1 MGILVDCIVVAIIL
15 LSVLLG
21 YKKGFIALAVKLL
34 ACVIAIAA
42 TLLLYKPVGTF
53 IINAT
58 AIDEGIENAIIEKV
72 NDIMVENE
80 NPDVTSELIQS
91 AKNGKLPEAARGLS
105 IAIVDV
111 GVMLILYIV
120 IRIVLRFV
128 TALANFVAKAPIV
141 KQLNEIGGLVYGL
154 ARGVLIIYIAL
165 LLVSL
170 ASQVYPNNVLNSNIN
185 NSYLTKMMYE
195 HNILNVLIQ
204 K

>member
-34 ACVIAIAA
+34 ACVISIVAM
-42 TLLLYKPVGTF
+42 LLLYKPVSTF
-53 IINAT
+53 IVNST
-58 AIDEGIENAIIEKV
+58 AIDEAIENAIIEKV

-91 AKNGKLPEAARGLS
+91 AKNGTLPEAARGLA

-120 IRIVLRFV
+120 IRIALRFV

-154 ARGVLIIYIAL
+154 ARGILIIYIAL